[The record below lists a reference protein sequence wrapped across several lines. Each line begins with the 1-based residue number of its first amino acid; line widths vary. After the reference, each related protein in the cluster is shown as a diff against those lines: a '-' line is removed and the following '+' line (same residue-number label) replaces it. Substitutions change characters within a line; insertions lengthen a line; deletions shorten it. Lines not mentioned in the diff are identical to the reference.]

1 MTLCVFK
8 ILHTLGLLHEHQR
21 PDRDVFIDIDMAAVN
36 KTGLFHEFKK
46 AGFLEVNNKI
56 LNKRQK
62 FQVKN
67 LERSI
72 EVPQIVPNMMS
83 NL

>member
-1 MTLCVFK
+1 
-8 ILHTLGLLHEHQR
+8 
-21 PDRDVFIDIDMAAVN
+21 MAAVN
-36 KTGLFHEFKK
+36 KTGLFHDFKK

-56 LNKRQK
+56 LNKSQK

-67 LERSI
+67 LKRSI

-83 NL
+83 NP